1 MTMRLKLND
10 YFQSVLA
17 GKGNFEAI
25 SGAKPQKHNPDLSE
39 FFTAMVLRYF
49 WCWYFRSIINLT
61 D

>member
-1 MTMRLKLND
+1 MRLKLND

-25 SGAKPQKHNPDLSE
+25 SGAKPQKSE

-49 WCWYFRSIINLT
+49 RCWYFRSIINLT